1 MFKLI
6 KFQTDLCFLMQNNV
20 MNPNISEFKNK
31 NLEKAYSA
39 SGTNKPILLDK
50 PKIGLKMAVCKI
62 RSKVKSNV

>member
-1 MFKLI
+1 
-6 KFQTDLCFLMQNNV
+6 